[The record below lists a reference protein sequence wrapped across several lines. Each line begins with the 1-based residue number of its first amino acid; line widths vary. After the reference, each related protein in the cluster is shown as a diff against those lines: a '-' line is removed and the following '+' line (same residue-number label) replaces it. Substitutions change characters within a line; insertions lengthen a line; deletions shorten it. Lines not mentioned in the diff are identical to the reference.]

1 MIAGA
6 VVAGIPAHAGVAVN
20 FREIGTDVIAAASGS
35 LDLTG
40 LTDDDTFFAQIG
52 VRGDP
57 AYFTLGAEGD
67 GSSNA
72 EGYNGITGP
81 AQSGTGGLVAPTSS
95 SGDIIGVNAFFFGD
109 LFVNRDYVSGARITA
124 RTSFAGQTF
133 ASLGLTP
140 GTYVFSWPADT
151 ITLNIGAGA
160 VPEPI
165 TWAMLMAGFGIIGVT
180 MRRGGRQAASRASL
194 PVRTSM
200 ASNRSVV
207 FGRIEM

>member
-1 MIAGA
+1 MIACSL
-6 VVAGIPAHAGVAVN
+6 VAGMPAHASVVVN
-20 FREIGTDVIAAASGS
+20 FRQISADVIAAASGS

-40 LTDDDTFFAQIG
+40 LTDDDTFFAQVG

-57 AYFTLGAEGD
+57 AYFTLGAAGD

-81 AQSGTGGLVAPTSS
+81 SQFGTGGLVAPTSS

-109 LFVNRDYVSGARITA
+109 LFVNRGYVSGAPITA
-124 RTSFAGQTF
+124 RASFAGQTF

-160 VPEPI
+160 VPEPM
-165 TWAMLMAGFGIIGVT
+165 TWAMLVAGFGIVGVT
-180 MRRGGRQAASRASL
+180 ARRRVRQVASRASL

-200 ASNRSVV
+200 ASNRSGVL
-207 FGRIEM
+207 GRIEV